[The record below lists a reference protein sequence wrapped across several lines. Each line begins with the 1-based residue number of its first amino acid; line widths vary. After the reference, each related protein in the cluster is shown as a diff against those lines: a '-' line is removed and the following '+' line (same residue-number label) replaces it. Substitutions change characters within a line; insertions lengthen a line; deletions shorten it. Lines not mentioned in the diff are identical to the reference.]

1 MTTAFSRVSE
11 RHMHPLPSQVCVLQR
26 LSSLLEDSGEMCLA
40 SVVRGSDA
48 AERLSPIT
56 ALTIKGFSGNIVTC
70 YRVPRTPYLQER
82 RGH

>member
-1 MTTAFSRVSE
+1 
-11 RHMHPLPSQVCVLQR
+11 
-26 LSSLLEDSGEMCLA
+26 MCLA